1 MGYLKLFSPFA
12 SVWVVLLLERHGLL
26 AGNFPNMLN
35 VVEKTRIFVL
45 SFRVCNGEVIT
56 TVVLLLHF
64 ACLYGIS
71 FDVSINFLSP
81 LFVVINA
88 ERLF

>member
-1 MGYLKLFSPFA
+1 MSYLKLFSPLA

-81 LFVVINA
+81 LFVVIKC
-88 ERLF
+88 